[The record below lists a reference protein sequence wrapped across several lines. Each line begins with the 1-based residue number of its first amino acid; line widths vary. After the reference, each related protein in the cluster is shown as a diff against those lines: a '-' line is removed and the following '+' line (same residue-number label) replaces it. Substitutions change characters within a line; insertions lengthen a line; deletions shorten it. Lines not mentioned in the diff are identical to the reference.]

1 VRTLAHDLGQ
11 KLGCG
16 AHLAALRRTES
27 GALSVAQALTLDQI
41 EALSIPEIEKRLIP
55 PHAAAPSGFLV

>member
-1 VRTLAHDLGQ
+1 
-11 KLGCG
+11 
-16 AHLAALRRTES
+16 
-27 GALSVAQALTLDQI
+27 VAQALTLDQI